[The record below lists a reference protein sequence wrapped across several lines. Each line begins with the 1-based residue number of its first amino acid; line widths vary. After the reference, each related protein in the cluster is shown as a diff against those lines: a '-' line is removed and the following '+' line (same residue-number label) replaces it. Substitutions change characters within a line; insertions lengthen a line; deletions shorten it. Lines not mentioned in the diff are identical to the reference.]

1 MTTATLSPD
10 GEYRL
15 RNVYYGMKDRCYN
28 PKSASYKYYGQR
40 GIGICDMWLQS
51 YAEFREWAI
60 SNGYQEDVPRGACTI
75 DRIDVNGN
83 YEPDNCRWV
92 DMKVQVNN
100 RRSIKSV
107 DIDIKTTGNERYDA
121 TLLAINAHVRA
132 YVAENGITM
141 GNFAEK
147 IGIGRTTFYTK
158 LNGESKW
165 YWDEVIEIA
174 SLTGCSLD
182 ELAGKS

>member
-1 MTTATLSPD
+1 MAAVTLSLE
-10 GEYRL
+10 GEHRL
-15 RNVYYGMKDRCYN
+15 HAVYNGMKDRCYN

-40 GIGICDMWLQS
+40 GIGICDMWMQS

-100 RRSIKSV
+100 RRRIKSV

-121 TLLAINAHVRA
+121 ALLAINANVRA

-147 IGIGRTTFYTK
+147 IGICRTTFYNK

-174 SLTGCSLD
+174 RLTCCSID